1 MIMLYKNSHVLKLVN
16 YAIMQLENEK
26 KPCHDCPLQLNSNS
40 TRPIFYNRK
49 INQWQEINSAI
60 IDWLNYKDVN
70 LIMIRDIQEED
81 KNLFYNFTNLNAY
94 DELFELNITRNLYK
108 ILYHVPNK
116 YIIPPTEGK
125 INNNDQS
132 NNR

>member
-1 MIMLYKNSHVLKLVN
+1 
-16 YAIMQLENEK
+16 
-26 KPCHDCPLQLNSNS
+26 
-40 TRPIFYNRK
+40 
-49 INQWQEINSAI
+49 
-60 IDWLNYKDVN
+60 
-70 LIMIRDIQEED
+70 MIRDIQEED

-125 INNNDQS
+125 LIQ
-132 NNR
+132 